1 MMKVNLLV
9 VERRGVKIGGDGH
22 DQLKAIE
29 PQAIDKVLGSCMQ
42 GFGRESLRSS
52 KERVNIGLAHV
63 SSVRIWLLWCIL
75 RKPNP

>member
-29 PQAIDKVLGSCMQ
+29 PQAIDKVFVDKLIHAKVLAQSLLGKISCSVKGVVSKDLGENHFVQ
-42 GFGRESLRSS
+42 ARS
-52 KERVNIGLAHV
+52 E
-63 SSVRIWLLWCIL
+63 
-75 RKPNP
+75 